1 MHSDRQRGG
10 LLLLAQP
17 LEDFLGVMSY
27 SDLQSVAKDVG
38 VKANL
43 SREEMT
49 DEIIEAVTD
58 EESDSDSDSDEESET
73 EAEAE

>member
-1 MHSDRQRGG
+1 MDNLEDRR
-10 LLLLAQP
+10 ADT

-49 DEIIEAVTD
+49 DAIIGTVID
-58 EESDSDSDSDEESET
+58 EEDDDSGSES
-73 EAEAE
+73 EAEAAAE

>member
-1 MHSDRQRGG
+1 
-10 LLLLAQP
+10 
-17 LEDFLGVMSY
+17 MSY